1 MSKQSI
7 IAVAGL
13 AGVGKTNWIN
23 RQLIQASD
31 SCCYY
36 CPKTD
41 PTPIDSALLVS
52 NFPHLQVITDEQLD
66 QLQST
71 NSNIYIE
78 LGFHLSLETAKSLL
92 SGLNVQKIA
101 IVTPGTVHLDTEW
114 HKWADRVEVGQT
126 VSAVEPKDLWRSPLT
141 SQVIDPASLDLFW
154 DELIKGAYGS
164 VQRAKGIFDVADGRC
179 FYFDFVD
186 GHKNRY
192 QELLL
197 PLWLDGR
204 PHRFSGME
212 VIGVNLDRQSIGDTL
227 GECCLSDEAIAYYQA
242 KTKEN
247 MLEPAQ

>member
-23 RQLIQASD
+23 QQLSQVSG
-31 SCCYY
+31 SCYY
-36 CPKTD
+36 SCPKTD
-41 PTPIDSALLVS
+41 PTPIDSALLVT
-52 NFPHLQVITDEQLD
+52 NFPDLQIVGEQLD
-66 QLQST
+66 QLQIKGA
-71 NSNIYIE
+71 NIYIE
-78 LGFHLSLETAKSLL
+78 LGFHLSLDTAKSLL
-92 SGLNVQKIA
+92 SDLNVQKVA
-101 IVTPGTVHLDTEW
+101 IVSPDAVHLDTEW

-126 VSAVEPKDLWRSPLT
+126 ISAVEPKDLWRSPLT
-141 SQVIDPASLDLFW
+141 SQVVDPASLDLFW
-154 DELIKGAYGS
+154 DELTKGAYGL

-204 PHRFSGME
+204 PQRFSGME
-212 VIGVNLDRQSIGDTL
+212 IIGVDLDRQSIGDTL
-227 GECCLSDEAIAYYQA
+227 GECCLNEEAIAYYQA
-242 KTKEN
+242 KTREN
-247 MLEPAQ
+247 MLEPAP